1 MDSGATFT
9 FDTKPFMQSLKNMD
23 MALGRSVQSM
33 KGLGSQITKS
43 VGSAVTGVLGKIA
56 TLGVAF
62 LGVKQAMQAMPVVG
76 QSLSV
81 MKDIFMKNFFWPLQK
96 EIMPLLQ
103 KMLAWFTSNRAT
115 FVRWGGV
122 LVNIFRSVMDIG
134 RRVYEMLK
142 QVTSVISGAMKEA
155 FGFSK
160 MDEFINTLM
169 LKVHFVILYITKL
182 VSGVLGSVPQLFEF
196 LIKNGTQVL
205 NTVIK
210 WVKDIVQAV
219 QEAGLVTALFE
230 AIGKAIEAI
239 IKIGTSAL
247 DGVVRFLTDIV
258 IIGKDGSN
266 LSSLLDTLGD
276 MWTMMGNIVS
286 SAFDGFWDGLL
297 STMTDL
303 MPVLNIIADIFKTT
317 LSGANLGS
325 IGKGFEGIGKI
336 LGGTLIIALR
346 ILGTAL
352 SAVVQVLDTM
362 VTLFT
367 MIGAEDWK
375 EKWADLGTRSDIRVE
390 QNKQMWSGLSDQ
402 QNEYLAQNGFN
413 DLRANSA
420 TATFKKD
427 NDPRPISEEQ
437 LSSAYASDNMR
448 RRRDGEP
455 LLSKEDFITANGYKR
470 INDGII
476 TPQGE
481 IVKTNP
487 EDYILATT
495 NPERMASNIIQ
506 GVQSNQGMNFS
517 VTFGDVYTNGN
528 PKQEATQFADTF
540 ASKIQQ
546 QMLERGW
553 M

>member
-1 MDSGATFT
+1 MDNGATFT

-23 MALGRSVQSM
+23 IALGRSVQSM

-43 VGSAVTGVLGKIA
+43 VGSAITGVLGKIA

-134 RRVYEMLK
+134 KRVYEMLK
-142 QVTSVISGAMKEA
+142 QVTGVISGAMKEA

-205 NTVIK
+205 STVIK

-219 QEAGLVTALFE
+219 QEAGLVTALFG

-247 DGVVRFLTDIV
+247 DGLVKFLTDIV

-266 LSSLLDTLGD
+266 LSSLLDSLGD
-276 MWTMMGNIVS
+276 MATMMGNIVS
-286 SAFDGFWDGLL
+286 SAFDGFWKGLL
-297 STMTDL
+297 ATTTDL
-303 MPVLNIIADIFKTT
+303 MPVLNVIANIFKTT
-317 LSGANLGS
+317 LSGSNLGS

-336 LGGTLIIALR
+336 LGGTIIVALR

-352 SAVVQVLDTM
+352 LAVVGVLDTM

-375 EKWADLGTRSDIRVE
+375 EKWSDLGTRSADRVD
-390 QNKQMWSGLSDQ
+390 QNKQMWGGLSDQ
-402 QNEYLAQNGFN
+402 QNEFIAQNDPNG
-413 DLRANSA
+413 LRANNTTVS
-420 TATFKKD
+420 FKRD

-448 RRRDGEP
+448 RRREGEP

-470 INDGII
+470 IGDGII

-506 GVQSNQGMNFS
+506 GVQSNQGMNFN
-517 VTFGDVYTNGN
+517 VTFGDVHTNGN